1 MCRGLSI
8 KNYMPIRTMKHQF
21 YCKILLPQYHS
32 SEHSHP
38 KSARRKLI
46 PILVENSSCMYG
58 RVFSGLTA
66 LTAAL
71 RIYVGTHNMHTTTG
85 TNTQI
90 DFPTLCKRSMIS
102 TLKHALAAWLWSVAM
117 LRNDF
122 STTYTA
128 CEQANTSSARDK
140 PHCLLQHSSVV

>member
-1 MCRGLSI
+1 
-8 KNYMPIRTMKHQF
+8 MKHQF
-21 YCKILLPQYHS
+21 YCNIPLPQYYS
-32 SEHSHP
+32 GEHSHP

-46 PILVENSSCMYG
+46 VVENSSYMYG

-71 RIYVGTHNMHTTTG
+71 RIYVGTHNMHKTTG

-90 DFPTLCKRSMIS
+90 DFPTLCKPNTIS
-102 TLKHALAAWLWSVAM
+102 TLKHVFAAWLWSVAM

-122 STTYTA
+122 STTY
-128 CEQANTSSARDK
+128 CLGTSKYKFSSTQT
-140 PHCLLQHSSVV
+140 PLLAAA